1 MALVGIVMLPFYVDA
16 LGLEAYGLIG
26 LFIALQTWL
35 ALLDLGISAA
45 LSREAARF
53 RGGAAD
59 ADSVWSLLRFAETS
73 FLALGL
79 VIALSLA
86 AGAPAIAGQWLN
98 EAALDHGEVVQALR
112 LIGVVLALRFL
123 AIPYRA
129 TLTGLEDLAWLGG
142 ANAVVTTVR
151 SVLVLLA
158 LALFGAS
165 LTVFFLWQLAIGIGE
180 VALLYWRT
188 RRLLTPVPAAPG
200 SRRSAFA
207 RHWRFSLGMAS
218 ASAIWVAATSADR
231 IIVSGLLPLRDYSL
245 FSIAVTAAGGV
256 MLIVAP
262 FALALGP
269 RISRLHAGGDRPALI
284 AAYAETTQLTAV
296 AAFPV
301 ALVLALF
308 ASQVLWAWTGKEDI
322 ASDAAGVL
330 ALYAL
335 GNALLTIGALPL
347 QLQVAAGQ
355 LRLHVLGTILFVA
368 LLLPLLWWWTGV
380 DGMEGA
386 GRAWLAVNLA
396 FVAFWVPVAH
406 RRFLP
411 APHWRWLGGQV
422 LAVLLPTAAAALLL
436 KLLLPW
442 PDERLPAILQL
453 GAVGAVLLGVAAAS
467 ASNLRGHFRATAR
480 QLAGALR

>member
-1 MALVGIVMLPFYVDA
+1 MALVGIVMLPFYVEA

-35 ALLDLGISAA
+35 ALLDLGMSAA

-53 RGGAAD
+53 RGGAAG
-59 ADSVWSLLRFAETS
+59 ADSVWSLLRFAEAS

-79 VIALSLA
+79 VIALALA
-86 AGAPAIAGQWLN
+86 AGAPVIAGQWLD
-98 EAALDHGEVVQALR
+98 ETALGHAEVVQALR
-112 LIGVVLALRFL
+112 LIGLVLALRFL

-142 ANAVVTTVR
+142 ANAAVTTIR
-151 SVLVLLA
+151 SVLVLPA

-165 LTVFFLWQLAIGIGE
+165 LATFFLWQLAIGIVE
-180 VALLYWRT
+180 VALLFWRT
-188 RRLLTPVPAAPG
+188 RRLLPLVPTARG
-200 SRRSAFA
+200 SRRAAFA
-207 RHWRFSLGMAS
+207 RHWRFSLGIAS

-256 MLIVAP
+256 MLVVAP

-269 RISRLHAGGDRPALI
+269 RISRLHAGGNQPALL

-322 ASDAAGVL
+322 ARDAAGVL
-330 ALYAL
+330 AYYAL
-335 GNALLTIGALPL
+335 GNGLLAIGALPL
-347 QLQVAAGQ
+347 QLQVAAGG
-355 LRLHVLGTILFVA
+355 LRLHVIGTVLFVT
-368 LLLPLLWWWTGV
+368 LLLPMLWWATGEY
-380 DGMEGA
+380 GMAGA
-386 GRAWLAVNLA
+386 GIAWLAVNLA
-396 FVAFWVPVAH
+396 FLGFWVPVAH

-411 APHWRWLGGQV
+411 ASHWRWLGGQV

-442 PDERLPAILQL
+442 PDERLPAILEL
-453 GAVGAVLLGVAAAS
+453 GAVGAVLVGVAAAS
-467 ASNLRGHFRATAR
+467 ASSLRGHFRATAR